1 MAIYI
6 TNSLFPT
13 VAILLKRNDL
23 HLYLIDFLHSIDF
36 KKIGSEFHDLAA
48 LYMKD
53 LIR

>member
-6 TNSLFPT
+6 TSLHFSN
-13 VAILLKRNDL
+13 VASLLKRNDL
-23 HLYLIDFLHSIDF
+23 HIYLKVFLHSIDF
-36 KKIGSEFHDLAA
+36 KKIGSEFHDLAT